1 LKNKFSNHSNASLA
15 RRCASSKSERHIRNL
30 YDFERNVITMRTIF
44 YGVVEEEKKRNLER
58 QQIYQEEIGTLPR
71 GYLNVKK
78 TKGIEYYYL
87 QRRNGQ
93 RFVSTYIGNDI
104 QKVDEIKKQIAK
116 RKHYEELIKKL
127 KLEYKQMCKVVKE

>member
-1 LKNKFSNHSNASLA
+1 
-15 RRCASSKSERHIRNL
+15 
-30 YDFERNVITMRTIF
+30 MRTIF